1 MSEYSQPDPID
12 PATENVPDARW
23 TLWQRMGRVGRVVCT
38 VLCFVGAICLLRLGW
53 SFRDV
58 IPVFEI
64 TVYMAVFLLG
74 WVFGYFSGFSD
85 GVSRRD

>member
-1 MSEYSQPDPID
+1 MSEHLDSADPE
-12 PATENVPDARW
+12 TGNVPDVHRG
-23 TLWQRMGRVGRVVCT
+23 LWQRIGRVGRVVCT
-38 VLCFVGAICLLRLGW
+38 VLCFVGAICLFRLGW
-53 SFRDV
+53 SFRNV

-64 TVYMAVFLLG
+64 TVYVAVFLLG

>member
-1 MSEYSQPDPID
+1 MSECPQPDPID
-12 PATENVPDARW
+12 PETDNVPDVHRA
-23 TLWQRMGRVGRVVCT
+23 LWQRIGRVAGVVCAA
-38 VLCFVGAICLLRLGW
+38 LCLVGAACLVCLAW

-64 TVYMAVFLLG
+64 TIYVAVFLLG